1 MAGIAPVIPNFALT
15 PAIAVVGIIDYNT
28 NVGRKLYESATAKVA
43 EELYDCKPDG
53 LYQFLQSLSDRA
65 RAFGW
70 DNEIDGILQIPE
82 DADDPMSDTMSLI
95 DNYGV
100 ITLEQIRRWEG
111 KYVHLQVRPAQDTW
125 MLYQCLMNSISKEG
139 KDKVT
144 IWKNQYTTRGFLSG
158 NLLLKIIVRESYLD
172 TNATTANI
180 RKKLSSLDT
189 YILTIG
195 SDITKFN
202 IHVSMLM
209 DSLAARGEST
219 QDLLTNLFKGYQA
232 ATDKTFVDYIGR
244 KLEKYEEGEDVTSD
258 ALMEQ
263 ADNKFKLLKESGNWN
278 APSEQEEKIL
288 ALQSEIKNL
297 KKKSTRDPKKP
308 PYKGK
313 PTDTKGKG
321 KGTGLQAEKP
331 SWFFKEPKEDEIHKP
346 KMFNGKP
353 WYYCSKKTGGKCDGQ
368 YRRHKPSECEGKAH
382 AFVPNEKKKTEDKDK
397 GNEERKL
404 KLAKAYEATLSA
416 SNDDDHTMS
425 D

>member
-1 MAGIAPVIPNFALT
+1 V
-15 PAIAVVGIIDYNT
+15 
-28 NVGRKLYESATAKVA
+28 E
-43 EELYDCKPDG
+43 
-53 LYQFLQSLSDRA
+53 
-65 RAFGW
+65 
-70 DNEIDGILQIPE
+70 
-82 DADDPMSDTMSLI
+82 
-95 DNYGV
+95 
-100 ITLEQIRRWEG
+100 
-111 KYVHLQVRPAQDTW
+111 
-125 MLYQCLMNSISKEG
+125 
-139 KDKVT
+139 
-144 IWKNQYTTRGFLSG
+144 
-158 NLLLKIIVRESYLD
+158 
-172 TNATTANI
+172 
-180 RKKLSSLDT
+180 
-189 YILTIG
+189 
-195 SDITKFN
+195 
-202 IHVSMLM
+202 
-209 DSLAARGEST
+209 
-219 QDLLTNLFKGYQA
+219 
-232 ATDKTFVDYIGR
+232 YIGR

-263 ADNKFKLLKESGNWN
+263 ADNKFKLLKESGHWN

-297 KKKSTRDPKKP
+297 KKKTKDPNKKP

-321 KGTGLQAEKP
+321 KGAALQAEKP

-382 AFVPNEKKKTEDKDK
+382 AFVPKEKKKAEDKDK